1 MKKMSFF
8 CFMVCLLGV
17 HVPDIIL
24 GSNTIDDILHGLE
37 GGHHG
42 VINIVVA
49 VLAVA
54 SHAVKVVEGF

>member
-1 MKKMSFF
+1 
-8 CFMVCLLGV
+8 MVCLLGV